1 MKNFNGYTS
10 TWEIMKKVA
19 DKEEL
24 KELLAIEKR
33 YQEKQTALN
42 PLGQKLMKQ
51 KANPLDKV
59 ADRIVKNHE
68 IYDEPGPLEKKAK
81 EGKPLTVEEKAYV
94 KANPYGLTQ
103 EAYKNIKDETAPPPQ
118 FVDSKKIIKPKALN
132 KKTPKN
138 IGEYFKNKGT
148 PRVTPTVKQSVKPI
162 INTHIPYIN
171 VNYEPYRP
179 DPRDKLAEAEFKK
192 ILDDARKEKELEATR
207 GLPGLIPGASKIL
220 ERSERRIEQLKPKTY
235 GGDDD
240 L

>member
-33 YQEKQTALN
+33 YQEKPTALN

-59 ADRIVKNHE
+59 TDLIVKNHE
-68 IYDEPGPLEKKAK
+68 IYDEPGPLEKKVQS
-81 EGKPLTVEEKAYV
+81 GKPLTKQEKNYI
-94 KANPYGLTQ
+94 KANPS
-103 EAYKNIKDETAPPPQ
+103 PQ
-118 FVDSKKIIKPKALN
+118 FVDSKKIVKPK
-132 KKTPKN
+132 TPNN
-138 IGEYFKNKGT
+138 IGEYYKNKGT
-148 PRVTPTVKQSVKPI
+148 PRVTPTVKQPVKPI
-162 INTHIPYIN
+162 INTHIPHIDVSYK
-171 VNYEPYRP
+171 PYRP

-192 ILDDARKEKELEATR
+192 ILDDARKEKELEATQ

-220 ERSERRIEQLKPKTY
+220 ERSERRIEQIKPITY
-235 GGDDD
+235 GGDDND
-240 L
+240 M